1 MLNRAPRAHGR
12 YSADLPSRRPLV
24 LQDPARLSR
33 TTRIPRPRGLHVNPA
48 KPTNTTETSTQSGQ
62 KLEGLLDIPRA
73 AKVLGISPKTLRDHV
88 LHRRIDYVK
97 IGGRVL
103 FRPDTLWD
111 FIERNTIHALQ

>member
-1 MLNRAPRAHGR
+1 M
-12 YSADLPSRRPLV
+12 STQPSP
-24 LQDPARLSR
+24 
-33 TTRIPRPRGLHVNPA
+33 TNPA
-48 KPTNTTETSTQSGQ
+48 ETSLQSEH
-62 KLEGLLDIPRA
+62 KLEGLLDVPRA

-111 FIERNTIHALQ
+111 FIERNTIHARQ

>member
-1 MLNRAPRAHGR
+1 M
-12 YSADLPSRRPLV
+12 STQPSP
-24 LQDPARLSR
+24 
-33 TTRIPRPRGLHVNPA
+33 TNPA
-48 KPTNTTETSTQSGQ
+48 ETSTQSGH
-62 KLEGLLDIPRA
+62 KLEGLLDITRT

-103 FRPDTLWD
+103 FRPDRLVD

>member
-1 MLNRAPRAHGR
+1 M
-12 YSADLPSRRPLV
+12 SSQPS
-24 LQDPARLSR
+24 
-33 TTRIPRPRGLHVNPA
+33 
-48 KPTNTTETSTQSGQ
+48 PTSPTEISLQSGQ

-97 IGGRVL
+97 VGARVL
-103 FRPDTLWD
+103 FRPDRLLD

>member
-1 MLNRAPRAHGR
+1 M
-12 YSADLPSRRPLV
+12 
-24 LQDPARLSR
+24 
-33 TTRIPRPRGLHVNPA
+33 
-48 KPTNTTETSTQSGQ
+48 STQSSPTTPETSIQSEQ

-97 IGGRVL
+97 VGARVL
-103 FRPDTLWD
+103 FRPDRLLD

>member
-1 MLNRAPRAHGR
+1 M
-12 YSADLPSRRPLV
+12 STQPSLR
-24 LQDPARLSR
+24 DPAEASMR
-33 TTRIPRPRGLHVNPA
+33 
-48 KPTNTTETSTQSGQ
+48 SGH
-62 KLEGLLDIPRA
+62 KLEDLLDIPRT

-111 FIERNTIHALQ
+111 FIERNTIHALQLRCRLK

>member
-1 MLNRAPRAHGR
+1 M
-12 YSADLPSRRPLV
+12 STQPSP
-24 LQDPARLSR
+24 S
-33 TTRIPRPRGLHVNPA
+33 T
-48 KPTNTTETSTQSGQ
+48 PTGTSTQSEQ

-97 IGGRVL
+97 VGARVL
-103 FRPDTLWD
+103 FRPDRLVD